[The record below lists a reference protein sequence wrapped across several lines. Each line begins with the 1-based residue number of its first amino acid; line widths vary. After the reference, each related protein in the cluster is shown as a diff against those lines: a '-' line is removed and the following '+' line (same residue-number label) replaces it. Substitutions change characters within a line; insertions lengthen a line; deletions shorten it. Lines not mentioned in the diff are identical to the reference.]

1 MKITKVKAVYY
12 SATGNAKKVVEA
24 IAGTMAKELDVPMES
39 YDFTLP
45 KNRTEV
51 QVYGPED
58 LVVFGTPVYAGRVP
72 NKMLPVVQGNFKGEG
87 ALAVP
92 VVVFGNRNFDNGLIE
107 LRNELKVRDCF
118 A

>member
-51 QVYGPED
+51 DVYKRQT
-58 LVVFGTPVYAGRVP
+58 LRSFLWAGFPAPWRRP
-72 NKMLPVVQGNFKGEG
+72 TS
-87 ALAVP
+87 
-92 VVVFGNRNFDNGLIE
+92 
-107 LRNELKVRDCF
+107 
-118 A
+118 

>member
-24 IAGTMAKELDVPMES
+24 IAGAMAKELDVPMES

-45 KNRTEV
+45 KMCIRDRLHGGGV
-51 QVYGPED
+51 C
-58 LVVFGTPVYAGRVP
+58 
-72 NKMLPVVQGNFKGEG
+72 
-87 ALAVP
+87 
-92 VVVFGNRNFDNGLIE
+92 
-107 LRNELKVRDCF
+107 LREE

>member
-58 LVVFGTPVYAGRVP
+58 LVVFGTPVYAGRSAGGRIW
-72 NKMLPVVQGNFKGEG
+72 KQKF
-87 ALAVP
+87 
-92 VVVFGNRNFDNGLIE
+92 
-107 LRNELKVRDCF
+107 
-118 A
+118 

>member
-58 LVVFGTPVYAGRVP
+58 LVVFGTPVYAGRV
-72 NKMLPVVQGNFKGEG
+72 LRKG
-87 ALAVP
+87 
-92 VVVFGNRNFDNGLIE
+92 R
-107 LRNELKVRDCF
+107 
-118 A
+118 